1 MVRVPKGQGR
11 TFATY
16 YPRIPPRARVT
27 FVEHPV
33 RSGETLSQIAAR
45 YGVRAEEIE
54 AVNPRVRPRT
64 LQVGSLLTVPIA
76 PSVGRGSQR

>member
-1 MVRVPKGQGR
+1 
-11 TFATY
+11 
-16 YPRIPPRARVT
+16 VT